1 MKHTVTFENTP
12 LSLVGRRVETN
23 SRAWKCTLVDND
35 AREVTLEDF
44 GEAVKLITFFPSLD
58 TPLCD
63 LQIREYNRR
72 AQALGGLGG
81 GKASVIGI
89 SKDLPFAQKRFCET
103 FGIRHMPLLSDYR
116 YSSFGVTFGVLIKE
130 WNLLTRGALIVDR
143 TNTVRYIRLVE
154 ELSDPPDFDEAF
166 ARLAE
171 VIENPAAGSA
181 GPGPTP
187 RGEVSPLPA
196 GLLSGMM
203 RKIPGWKLV
212 GGVTIVKAFSF
223 PDFGGAKYF
232 IDTVSSISEEL
243 RHHHSLTWRCNTVQI
258 SLTTRSAGALTE
270 NDFIMAR
277 IVDQCI

>member
-12 LSLVGRRVETN
+12 LSLVGRRVEPNT
-23 SRAWKCTLVDND
+23 RAWTCTLVDND
-35 AREVTLEDF
+35 ACEVTLEDF

-72 AQALGGLGG
+72 AQALGGC
-81 GKASVIGI
+81 KASVIGV

-103 FGIRHMPLLSDYR
+103 FGIRCMPLLSDYR
-116 YSSFGVTFGVLIKE
+116 YSSFGVSFGVLIKE
-130 WNLLTRGALIVDR
+130 WNLLTRGALIIDR

-171 VIENPAAGSA
+171 VIANPSAGSD
-181 GPGPTP
+181 GPGPP
-187 RGEVSPLPA
+187 SREKVSPIPA

-203 RKIPGWKLV
+203 REIPGWKLV
-212 GGVTIVKAFSF
+212 GGLKIVRVFSF
-223 PDFGGAKYF
+223 ADFGGAKYF
-232 IDTVSSISEEL
+232 IDTVSSIAGGQ
-243 RHHHSLTWRCNTVQI
+243 RHHPSLTWNYRRIKI
-258 SLTTRSAGALTE
+258 SLTTRSAGGLTE

-277 IVDQCI
+277 IIDQLI

>member
-12 LSLVGRRVETN
+12 LSLVGRRVEPNT
-23 SRAWKCTLVDND
+23 RAWKCTLVDND
-35 AREVTLEDF
+35 ACEVTLEDF

-72 AQALGGLGG
+72 AQELGG

-116 YSSFGVTFGVLIKE
+116 YSSFGVSFGVLIKE
-130 WNLLTRGALIVDR
+130 WNLLTRGALIIDR
-143 TNTVRYIRLVE
+143 TNTVRYVRLVE

-166 ARLAE
+166 ARLVE
-171 VIENPAAGSA
+171 VIENPAAGSP
-181 GPGPTP
+181 GPGPP
-187 RGEVSPLPA
+187 PQGEVSPIPA

-203 RKIPGWKLV
+203 REIPGWKLV
-212 GGVTIVKAFSF
+212 GGLKIARAFSF
-223 PDFGGAKYF
+223 ADFGGAKYF
-232 IDTVSSISEEL
+232 IDTVSSIAEEQ
-243 RHHHSLTWRCNTVQI
+243 RHHPSLTWNYNRVQI
-258 SLTTRSAGALTE
+258 SLTTRSTGGLTE

-277 IVDQCI
+277 IIDQLI